1 MAKGVS
7 PSGNLEKSKGRHL
20 QLTGLETEVKE
31 RRSTEAFRSRQ
42 VAINLPK
49 ESSEP
54 RSNLVI
60 FSASLTKNPQS
71 GRIA

>member
-1 MAKGVS
+1 MAKRVL
-7 PSGNLEKSKGRHL
+7 PSGNLEKPKRRHL
-20 QLTGLETEVKE
+20 QLTGLETEVRE
-31 RRSTEAFRSRQ
+31 RRSTEASRSTQ

-60 FSASLTKNPQS
+60 FSASLTKTPQS